1 MFLGGCVMT
10 IKADATEVIQGLP
23 EEASWDD
30 LVKELIRQRKI
41 TVGLRDHEIHS
52 TDDFSEAELNAI
64 MARLHSSHSMPDDM
78 RNTKTYNPGN
88 ATTLGMIAGVVAV
101 VFAFVIPPISWLGA
115 AIAMVAGGVG
125 ISRKEEKA
133 WIPMLL
139 AFVSVFAFYVGVK
152 GF

>member
-1 MFLGGCVMT
+1 MT

>member
-1 MFLGGCVMT
+1 MT
-10 IKADATEVIQGLP
+10 IKADAIEVIQGMS

-30 LVKELIRQRKI
+30 VVKELIRQRKI

-52 TDDFSEAELNAI
+52 TDEFSEAELNAI

-133 WIPMLL
+133 WIPVLM
-139 AFVSVFAFYVGVK
+139 AFVSVFAFYIGVK